1 MVLPGGGTWYSYEK
15 KYSVLKF
22 RNTPTCGITDI
33 YNMNTGKSCYLL
45 LLKLAT
51 GRQVIYKVNI
61 LNLQWSHLFP
71 KKIITDNY
79 II

>member
-33 YNMNTGKSCYLL
+33 YDMNTGKSCYLL

-51 GRQVIYKVNI
+51 GRQVI
-61 LNLQWSHLFP
+61 
-71 KKIITDNY
+71 
-79 II
+79 